1 MTKKAKLYIKRIFLL
16 IFAFALEGVLGFLLI
31 DGIANHDLAESKVI
45 ILIIVLILL
54 SLHDNKSNFNNSF
67 DAFDTA
73 CASCTFVCR
82 YL

>member
-45 ILIIVLILL
+45 ILIIVLMLL
-54 SLHDNKSNFNNSF
+54 IPLRLSWAMKTINRNLTK
-67 DAFDTA
+67 TA
-73 CASCTFVCR
+73 IK
-82 YL
+82 

>member
-45 ILIIVLILL
+45 ILIIVLMLL
-54 SLHDNKSNFNNSF
+54 IPLALLALPNASIVSALLHY
-67 DAFDTA
+67 
-73 CASCTFVCR
+73 VQQ
-82 YL
+82 Y